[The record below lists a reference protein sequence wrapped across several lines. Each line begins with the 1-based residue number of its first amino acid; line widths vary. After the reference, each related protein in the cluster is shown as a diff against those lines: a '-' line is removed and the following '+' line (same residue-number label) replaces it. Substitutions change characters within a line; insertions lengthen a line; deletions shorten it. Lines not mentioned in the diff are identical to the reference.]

1 MSALSEVLSSL
12 APVTSLAERK
22 RASKENAAPAGYP
35 LNCNLLYYIPL
46 SKKRACES
54 IAIYAII
61 QFGDYK
67 KIFSSYR

>member
-35 LNCNLLYYIPL
+35 LNCNN
-46 SKKRACES
+46 
-54 IAIYAII
+54 
-61 QFGDYK
+61 G
-67 KIFSSYR
+67 